1 MAGTVFIFGLG
12 YVGRPLGHLLASRG
26 WQIRGTTRTPERL
39 ATDAAAGWQVYRFAD
54 DVPLTD
60 PEEALDGVDAVL
72 STITA
77 IGGSDP
83 VLDAHGDVLS
93 GFTGWSGYVSATSV
107 YPDRP
112 DGFCYEDT
120 PTDPATKRGKARVIA
135 EARWQELLG
144 TELFRA
150 AGIYGPGRSPFDS
163 LRDGTARIIEHR
175 GQLFNR
181 IHVDD
186 ICRIIIAAMNRPRRG
201 RIVNLADEKPA
212 AQGDVVRHA
221 ADWAGRNLGPVD
233 FICCIYATAVFVDGE
248 VLKRGFHEMRAAGT
262 DYAVSVTPY
271 AAPIERALRVTPKGR
286 LAAVNLEAM
295 AKRSQDIEETYHD
308 AAQFYWGSPQAFAAT
323 QAERIARAV
332 PVILPRYR
340 VQDIDTEDDWMRAE
354 LMYRALFEV

>member
-39 ATDAAAGWQVYRFAD
+39 AAEVDAGWQVYRFAD

-150 AGIYGPGRSPFDS
+150 AGIYGPGRSPFDA

-221 ADWAGRNLGPVD
+221 AGLLG
-233 FICCIYATAVFVDGE
+233 
-248 VLKRGFHEMRAAGT
+248 
-262 DYAVSVTPY
+262 VTPPEPQSLEEADLSPMARSFY
-271 AAPIERALRVTPKGR
+271 VSRRRVGSKVIGPELGVR
-286 LAAVNLEAM
+286 LLYPDYESGLAAILEA
-295 AKRSQDIEETYHD
+295 ET
-308 AAQFYWGSPQAFAAT
+308 AG
-323 QAERIARAV
+323 
-332 PVILPRYR
+332 
-340 VQDIDTEDDWMRAE
+340 
-354 LMYRALFEV
+354 

>member
-1 MAGTVFIFGLG
+1 MVAGTVFIFGLG

-39 ATDAAAGWQVYRFAD
+39 AADAAAGWQVYRFAD

-60 PEEALDGVDAVL
+60 PEKALDGVDAVL

-120 PTDPATKRGKARVIA
+120 PTYPATKRGRARVIA

-186 ICRIIIAAMNRPRRG
+186 ICRVIIAAMNRPRRG

-221 ADWAGRNLGPVD
+221 AGLLGVAPPEPQSLDEADLSAMARSFYVSRRRVGSKV
-233 FICCIYATAVFVDGE
+233 IGPELGVRLLYP
-248 VLKRGFHEMRAAGT
+248 
-262 DYAVSVTPY
+262 DYES
-271 AAPIERALRVTPKGR
+271 G
-286 LAAVNLEAM
+286 LAAILEA
-295 AKRSQDIEETYHD
+295 ETAD
-308 AAQFYWGSPQAFAAT
+308 
-323 QAERIARAV
+323 
-332 PVILPRYR
+332 
-340 VQDIDTEDDWMRAE
+340 
-354 LMYRALFEV
+354 

>member
-39 ATDAAAGWQVYRFAD
+39 AAEVDAGWQVYRFAD

-60 PEEALDGVDAVL
+60 PEEALHGVDAVL

-120 PTDPATKRGKARVIA
+120 PTDPATKRGRARLIA

-221 ADWAGRNLGPVD
+221 AGLLGVAPPEPQSLDEADLSAMARSFYVSRRRVGSKV
-233 FICCIYATAVFVDGE
+233 IGPELGVRLLYP
-248 VLKRGFHEMRAAGT
+248 
-262 DYAVSVTPY
+262 DYES
-271 AAPIERALRVTPKGR
+271 G
-286 LAAVNLEAM
+286 LAAILEA
-295 AKRSQDIEETYHD
+295 ET
-308 AAQFYWGSPQAFAAT
+308 AG
-323 QAERIARAV
+323 
-332 PVILPRYR
+332 
-340 VQDIDTEDDWMRAE
+340 
-354 LMYRALFEV
+354 

>member
-39 ATDAAAGWQVYRFAD
+39 AADAAAGWQVYRFAD

-120 PTDPATKRGKARVIA
+120 PTYPATKRGRARVIA

-186 ICRIIIAAMNRPRRG
+186 ICRVIIAAMNRPRRG

-221 ADWAGRNLGPVD
+221 AGLLGVSPPEPQSLEEADLSAMARSFYVSRRRVGSKV
-233 FICCIYATAVFVDGE
+233 IGPELGVRLLYP
-248 VLKRGFHEMRAAGT
+248 
-262 DYAVSVTPY
+262 DYES
-271 AAPIERALRVTPKGR
+271 G
-286 LAAVNLEAM
+286 LAAILEA
-295 AKRSQDIEETYHD
+295 ET
-308 AAQFYWGSPQAFAAT
+308 AG
-323 QAERIARAV
+323 
-332 PVILPRYR
+332 
-340 VQDIDTEDDWMRAE
+340 
-354 LMYRALFEV
+354 

>member
-39 ATDAAAGWQVYRFAD
+39 AADAAAGWQVYRFAD

-120 PTDPATKRGKARVIA
+120 PTDPATKRGRARVIA

-221 ADWAGRNLGPVD
+221 AGLLGVAPPEPQSLDEADLSAMARSFYVSRRRVGSKV
-233 FICCIYATAVFVDGE
+233 IGPELGVRLLYP
-248 VLKRGFHEMRAAGT
+248 
-262 DYAVSVTPY
+262 DYES
-271 AAPIERALRVTPKGR
+271 G
-286 LAAVNLEAM
+286 LAAILEA
-295 AKRSQDIEETYHD
+295 ET
-308 AAQFYWGSPQAFAAT
+308 AG
-323 QAERIARAV
+323 
-332 PVILPRYR
+332 
-340 VQDIDTEDDWMRAE
+340 
-354 LMYRALFEV
+354 

>member
-12 YVGRPLGHLLASRG
+12 YVGRPLGQLLASRG

-39 ATDAAAGWQVYRFAD
+39 AADAAAGWQVYRFAD

-144 TELFRA
+144 TGPFRA
-150 AGIYGPGRSPFDS
+150 AGIYGPSRSPSDS
-163 LRDGTARIIEHR
+163 LRDGTARIIQHR
-175 GQLFNR
+175 GQPVHR
-181 IHVDD
+181 IPLHDL
-186 ICRIIIAAMNRPRRG
+186 CRVSIAAMNRPRRG
-201 RIVNLADEKPA
+201 RIVNLVDEKPA

-221 ADWAGRNLGPVD
+221 AGLLGVSPPEPQGLEEADLSAMARSFYVSRRRVGSKV
-233 FICCIYATAVFVDGE
+233 IGPELGVRLLYP
-248 VLKRGFHEMRAAGT
+248 
-262 DYAVSVTPY
+262 DYES
-271 AAPIERALRVTPKGR
+271 G
-286 LAAVNLEAM
+286 LAAILEA
-295 AKRSQDIEETYHD
+295 ET
-308 AAQFYWGSPQAFAAT
+308 AG
-323 QAERIARAV
+323 
-332 PVILPRYR
+332 
-340 VQDIDTEDDWMRAE
+340 
-354 LMYRALFEV
+354 